1 MIWVVWG
8 IELPKLQQI
17 IDQHKNVKAIFT
29 IKENVH
35 SVLLRAS
42 IHDPAQPGRDG
53 YFIPTSLPW
62 IEILKSLHEKIY
74 PTHL

>member
-1 MIWVVWG
+1 MFLTLIQKKP
-8 IELPKLQQI
+8 LMFL
-17 IDQHKNVKAIFT
+17 T
-29 IKENVH
+29 IKR
-35 SVLLRAS
+35 LLRAS